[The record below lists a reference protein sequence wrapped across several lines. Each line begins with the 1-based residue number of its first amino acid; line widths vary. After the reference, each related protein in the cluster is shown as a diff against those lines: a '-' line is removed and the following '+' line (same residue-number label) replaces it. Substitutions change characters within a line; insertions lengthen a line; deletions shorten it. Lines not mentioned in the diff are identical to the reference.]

1 MNQDKSTIF
10 EKNILLYMEEAENI
24 YQNTEHTMMD
34 KLGERIFFE
43 RMSIRLYE
51 GLIRKHRGD
60 VFKSRLPDMNRIKQ
74 FHDEEK
80 EHFQLL
86 EKIIKQMGG
95 DPNIMTS
102 AAELIG
108 QEAVPWPQIIN
119 DPRTTFLQSLEI
131 ILHTE
136 LIDNSGWELLI
147 ELAERNGLGKIAIRF
162 QQALDEEN
170 FHLLTIKQWVQELT
184 LNEEIISPEKRE
196 TRPTPIK
203 H

>member
-1 MNQDKSTIF
+1 MNQNKSTIF
-10 EKNILLYMEEAENI
+10 EKNILLYMKEAKNI
-24 YQNTEHTMMD
+24 YQNTERMMMD

-51 GLIRKHRGD
+51 GLIRKHHGD
-60 VFKSRLPDMNRIKQ
+60 VFKGRLPDMNRIKQ
-74 FHDEEK
+74 FLEEEK
-80 EHFQLL
+80 EHFELL
-86 EKIIKQMGG
+86 QKTIKQIGG
-95 DPNIMTS
+95 DPSIMTS

-147 ELAERNGLGKIAIRF
+147 ELAERNGLGKMAIRF

-196 TRPTPIK
+196 TIPSPIK

>member
-1 MNQDKSTIF
+1 MNQNKSTIF
-10 EKNILLYMEEAENI
+10 EKNILLYMKEAENI
-24 YQNTEHTMMD
+24 YQSTERTMID

-51 GLIRKHRGD
+51 GLISKHRGD

-80 EHFQLL
+80 EHFELL
-86 EKIIKQMGG
+86 EKTIKQIGG
-95 DPNIMTS
+95 DPGLMTS
-102 AAELIG
+102 AADLIG

-119 DPRTTFLQSLEI
+119 DPRTTFLQSLEV

-170 FHLLTIKQWVQELT
+170 FHLLTIKQWVQELI
-184 LNEEIISPEKRE
+184 LNEEIISTEIKRGH
-196 TRPTPIK
+196 TIS